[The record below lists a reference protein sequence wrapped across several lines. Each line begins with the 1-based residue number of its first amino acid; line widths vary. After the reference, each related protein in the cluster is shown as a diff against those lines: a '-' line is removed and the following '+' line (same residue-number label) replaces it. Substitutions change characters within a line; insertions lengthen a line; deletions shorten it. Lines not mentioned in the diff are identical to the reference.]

1 MLVDIESK
9 GHAPW
14 ACFTIVL
21 LSAHLAVTHCG
32 RRETL
37 RGEVQRLLESSQ
49 ERFRASWSSL
59 PAQKLSRNL
68 HMPGS

>member
-1 MLVDIESK
+1 MRH
-9 GHAPW
+9 GR
-14 ACFTIVL
+14 VL
-21 LSAHLAVTHCG
+21 LLFYFPHTLAVTHCG